1 MKRPV
6 ITKFWNE
13 KAKDKITGEKI
24 ELFYILSGNMKITI
38 GMDQYELHTEDII
51 LTDFNE
57 TGKWELDR
65 QGLMIQLSVDYF
77 YLCSQMRG
85 IHPHFSCN
93 SIEEEGEKYNRLKKI
108 IEKIAKEY
116 IATEQFEGLKYTS
129 YTYQLL
135 LLITEEFSDTKKS
148 EIQVTYGEDAR
159 LSAML
164 DYIYMNYDREISLTE
179 LTDRLYV
186 SVSSLSRFFS
196 KKMGM
201 SFVEYVKRFRLQ
213 KVKEDLKMSKA
224 SITQIAVENGFSNS
238 SSMNQSFK
246 EMYQITPTEY
256 RDLIKEAKKVQQ
268 EKEEQSKKKI
278 IRRLAKLQNENTAA
292 YAKENEIIIDGGN
305 DAGYFETGL
314 GILNVG
320 PAADV
325 LNAEIQ
331 RQILVFWKDFD
342 YSYMRLWNV
351 FSKRLIMST
360 EEGKT
365 LNYYFL
371 DQVLDFF
378 VNNGIPLFLD
388 IGRMTETIREN
399 EKNVLYA
406 QETRLEFESEGE
418 WCEFLMKF
426 LNHLADRYGERLI
439 EKWIFEFSFFLNDHP
454 YYRTK
459 GYQAKRAW
467 EVSVGCVKSV
477 FPNIKVAGPGLL
489 AEENMELTEMIV
501 HDFLS
506 ARIRPDIFTSFH
518 FPYMVVMG
526 NVKLLGELKKIVR
539 TDFLKEKIE
548 EIRHILKQEQFEG
561 EFYVTDWN
569 YSVSNR
575 SYLEDSSFRAAFLVK
590 NILQNRKNIDMLGVW
605 YASDV
610 ISNYGDMSGPLIGS
624 AGIMTVHGIK
634 KPSYYALEMLEQ
646 LGTHIIAE
654 EDNFIITK
662 KNENSYQILCFHYV
676 GLGPKFFLTEE
687 NSQGPEEIYHLFEGN
702 ARLHL
707 EFTLENIT
715 NAQYSIRQ
723 TIVNEDSGSVL
734 KRWIELG
741 AEKELSV
748 SEREYLEASSYPMM
762 LKEQLMVNNRKI
774 KMHISLKPNEV
785 RLIQIRKER

>member
-6 ITKFWNE
+6 ITRFWNE
-13 KAKDKITGEKI
+13 KVKEEITGEKI
-24 ELFYILSGNMKITI
+24 ELFYILSGNMKITT
-38 GMDQYELHTEDII
+38 GMEQYELHTEDII

-65 QGLMIQLSVDYF
+65 HGLMIQLSVDYF
-77 YLCSQMRG
+77 YLCSQMKG
-85 IHPHFSCN
+85 IRPHFLCN
-93 SIEEEGEKYNRLKKI
+93 SVEEGGEKYDRLKKI

-116 IATEQFEGLKYTS
+116 IATERFDGLKYTS

-148 EIQVTYGEDAR
+148 EVQTAYGEDAR

-164 DYIYMNYDREISLTE
+164 DYIYMNYDREISLTD
-179 LTDRLYV
+179 LTERLYV

-224 SITQIAVENGFSNS
+224 PITQIAVENGFSNS
-238 SSMNQSFK
+238 SSMNRSFK

-256 RDLIKEAKKVQQ
+256 REQIKEAEKVQQ

-278 IRRLAKLQNENTAA
+278 MRRLAKLQNENTTA
-292 YAKENEIIIDGGN
+292 YAKENEIIIDGEN

-314 GILNVG
+314 GILNIG

-331 RQILVFWKDFD
+331 RQILMFWKDFD

-388 IGRMTETIREN
+388 IGRMTETTREN

-439 EKWIFEFSFFLNDHP
+439 EKWIFEFSFFLNDRP

-548 EIRHILKQEQFEG
+548 TIRHILKQEQFEG

-590 NILQNRKNIDMLGVW
+590 NILQNRKNVDMLGVW

-634 KPSYYALEMLEQ
+634 KPAYYALDMLEQ

-654 EDNFIITK
+654 GDNFIITK

-676 GLGPKFFLTEE
+676 GLGPKFFLTED

-707 EFTLENIT
+707 DFVLENIT

-748 SEREYLEASSYPMM
+748 SEREYLASSSYPAM
-762 LKEQLMVNNRKI
+762 LKEKLMVNNRKI

-785 RLIQIRKER
+785 RLIQIKKER

>member
-6 ITKFWNE
+6 ITRFWNE
-13 KAKDKITGEKI
+13 KVKEEITGEKI
-24 ELFYILSGNMKITI
+24 ELFYILSGNMKITT
-38 GMDQYELHTEDII
+38 GMEQYELHTEDII

-65 QGLMIQLSVDYF
+65 HGLMIQLSVDYF
-77 YLCSQMRG
+77 YLCSQMKG
-85 IHPHFSCN
+85 IRPHFLCN
-93 SIEEEGEKYNRLKKI
+93 SVEEGGEKYDRLKKI
-108 IEKIAKEY
+108 IEKIAKEH
-116 IATEQFEGLKYTS
+116 IATERFDGLKYTS

-148 EIQVTYGEDAR
+148 EVQTAYGEDAR

-164 DYIYMNYDREISLTE
+164 DYIYMNYDREISLTD
-179 LTDRLYV
+179 LTERLYV

-224 SITQIAVENGFSNS
+224 PITQIAVENGFSNS
-238 SSMNQSFK
+238 SSMNRSFK

-256 RDLIKEAKKVQQ
+256 REQIKEAEKVQQ

-278 IRRLAKLQNENTAA
+278 IRRLAKLQNENTTA
-292 YAKENEIIIDGGN
+292 YAKENEIIIDGEN

-314 GILNVG
+314 GILNIG

-331 RQILVFWKDFD
+331 RQILMFWKDFD

-388 IGRMTETIREN
+388 IGRMTETTREN

-439 EKWIFEFSFFLNDHP
+439 EKWIFEFSFFLNDRP

-467 EVSVGCVKSV
+467 KVSVGCVKSV

-548 EIRHILKQEQFEG
+548 TIRHILKQEQFEG

-590 NILQNRKNIDMLGVW
+590 NILQNRKNVDMLGVW

-634 KPSYYALEMLEQ
+634 KPAYYALEMLEQ

-654 EDNFIITK
+654 GDNFIITK

-707 EFTLENIT
+707 DFVLENIT

-748 SEREYLEASSYPMM
+748 SEREYLASSSYPAM
-762 LKEQLMVNNRKI
+762 LKEKLMVNNRKI

-785 RLIQIRKER
+785 RLIQIKKER

>member
-365 LNYYFL
+365 
-371 DQVLDFF
+371 DFTH
-378 VNNGIPLFLD
+378 PTDTSHALF
-388 IGRMTETIREN
+388 
-399 EKNVLYA
+399 A
-406 QETRLEFESEGE
+406 
-418 WCEFLMKF
+418 
-426 LNHLADRYGERLI
+426 
-439 EKWIFEFSFFLNDHP
+439 
-454 YYRTK
+454 
-459 GYQAKRAW
+459 
-467 EVSVGCVKSV
+467 
-477 FPNIKVAGPGLL
+477 
-489 AEENMELTEMIV
+489 
-501 HDFLS
+501 
-506 ARIRPDIFTSFH
+506 
-518 FPYMVVMG
+518 
-526 NVKLLGELKKIVR
+526 
-539 TDFLKEKIE
+539 
-548 EIRHILKQEQFEG
+548 
-561 EFYVTDWN
+561 
-569 YSVSNR
+569 
-575 SYLEDSSFRAAFLVK
+575 
-590 NILQNRKNIDMLGVW
+590 
-605 YASDV
+605 
-610 ISNYGDMSGPLIGS
+610 
-624 AGIMTVHGIK
+624 
-634 KPSYYALEMLEQ
+634 
-646 LGTHIIAE
+646 
-654 EDNFIITK
+654 
-662 KNENSYQILCFHYV
+662 
-676 GLGPKFFLTEE
+676 
-687 NSQGPEEIYHLFEGN
+687 
-702 ARLHL
+702 
-707 EFTLENIT
+707 
-715 NAQYSIRQ
+715 
-723 TIVNEDSGSVL
+723 
-734 KRWIELG
+734 
-741 AEKELSV
+741 
-748 SEREYLEASSYPMM
+748 
-762 LKEQLMVNNRKI
+762 
-774 KMHISLKPNEV
+774 
-785 RLIQIRKER
+785 

>member
-6 ITKFWNE
+6 ITRFWNE
-13 KAKDKITGEKI
+13 KVKEEITGEKI
-24 ELFYILSGNMKITI
+24 ELFYILSGNMKITT
-38 GMDQYELHTEDII
+38 GMEQYELHTEDII

-65 QGLMIQLSVDYF
+65 HGLMIQLSVDYF
-77 YLCSQMRG
+77 YLCSQMKG
-85 IHPHFSCN
+85 IRPHFLCN
-93 SIEEEGEKYNRLKKI
+93 SVEEGGEKYDRLKKI

-116 IATEQFEGLKYTS
+116 IATERFDGLKYTS

-148 EIQVTYGEDAR
+148 EVQTAYGEDAR

-164 DYIYMNYDREISLTE
+164 DYIYMNYDREISLTD
-179 LTDRLYV
+179 LTERLYV

-224 SITQIAVENGFSNS
+224 PITQIAVENGFSNS
-238 SSMNQSFK
+238 SSMNRSFK

-256 RDLIKEAKKVQQ
+256 REQIKEAEKVQQ

-278 IRRLAKLQNENTAA
+278 MRRLAKLQNENTTA
-292 YAKENEIIIDGGN
+292 YAKENEIIIDGEN

-314 GILNVG
+314 GILNIG

-331 RQILVFWKDFD
+331 RQILMFWKDFD

-388 IGRMTETIREN
+388 IGRMTETTREN

-439 EKWIFEFSFFLNDHP
+439 EKWIFEFSFFLNDRP

-548 EIRHILKQEQFEG
+548 TIRHILKQEQFEG

-590 NILQNRKNIDMLGVW
+590 NILQNRKNVDMLGVW

-634 KPSYYALEMLEQ
+634 KPAYYALDMLEQ

-654 EDNFIITK
+654 GDNFIITK

-707 EFTLENIT
+707 DFVLENIT

-748 SEREYLEASSYPMM
+748 SEREYLASSSYPAM
-762 LKEQLMVNNRKI
+762 LKEKLMVNNRKI

-785 RLIQIRKER
+785 RLIQIKKER

>member
-6 ITKFWNE
+6 ITRFWNE
-13 KAKDKITGEKI
+13 KVKEEITGEKI
-24 ELFYILSGNMKITI
+24 ELFYILSGNMKITT
-38 GMDQYELHTEDII
+38 GMEQYELHTEDII

-65 QGLMIQLSVDYF
+65 HGLMIQLSVDYF
-77 YLCSQMRG
+77 YLCSQMKG
-85 IHPHFSCN
+85 IRPHFLCN
-93 SIEEEGEKYNRLKKI
+93 SVEEGGEKYDRLKKI

-116 IATEQFEGLKYTS
+116 IATERFDGLKYTS

-148 EIQVTYGEDAR
+148 EIQTAYGEDAR

-164 DYIYMNYDREISLTE
+164 DYIYMNYDREISLTD
-179 LTDRLYV
+179 LTERLYV

-224 SITQIAVENGFSNS
+224 PITQIAVENGFSNS
-238 SSMNQSFK
+238 SSMNRSFK

-256 RDLIKEAKKVQQ
+256 REQVKEAEKVQQ

-278 IRRLAKLQNENTAA
+278 IRRLAKLQNENTTA
-292 YAKENEIIIDGGN
+292 YAKENEIIIDGEN

-314 GILNVG
+314 GILNIG

-331 RQILVFWKDFD
+331 RQILMFWKDFD

-388 IGRMTETIREN
+388 IGRMTETTREN

-439 EKWIFEFSFFLNDHP
+439 EKWIFEFSFFLNDRP

-548 EIRHILKQEQFEG
+548 TIRHILKQEQFEG

-590 NILQNRKNIDMLGVW
+590 NILQNRKNVDMLGVW

-634 KPSYYALEMLEQ
+634 KPAYYALEMLEQ

-654 EDNFIITK
+654 GDNFIITK

-707 EFTLENIT
+707 DFVLENIT

-748 SEREYLEASSYPMM
+748 SEREYLASSSYPAM
-762 LKEQLMVNNRKI
+762 LKEKLMVNNRKI

-785 RLIQIRKER
+785 RLIQIKKER

>member
-93 SIEEEGEKYNRLKKI
+93 LIEEEGEKYNRLKKI

-439 EKWIFEFSFFLNDHP
+439 EKWIFEFSFFLNDRP

-590 NILQNRKNIDMLGVW
+590 NILQNRKNIDMWGVW

>member
-6 ITKFWNE
+6 ITRFWNE
-13 KAKDKITGEKI
+13 KVKEEITGEKI
-24 ELFYILSGNMKITI
+24 ELFYILSGNMKITT
-38 GMDQYELHTEDII
+38 GMEQYELHTEDII

-65 QGLMIQLSVDYF
+65 HGLMIQLSVDYF
-77 YLCSQMRG
+77 YLCSQMKG
-85 IHPHFSCN
+85 IRPHFLCN
-93 SIEEEGEKYNRLKKI
+93 SVEEGGEKYDRLKKI

-116 IATEQFEGLKYTS
+116 IATERFDGLKYTS

-148 EIQVTYGEDAR
+148 EVQTAYGEDAR

-164 DYIYMNYDREISLTE
+164 DYIYMNYDREISLTD
-179 LTDRLYV
+179 LTERLYV

-224 SITQIAVENGFSNS
+224 PITQIAVENGFSNS
-238 SSMNQSFK
+238 SSMNRSFK

-256 RDLIKEAKKVQQ
+256 REQIKEAEKVQQ

-278 IRRLAKLQNENTAA
+278 MRRLAKLQNENTTA
-292 YAKENEIIIDGGN
+292 YAKENEIIIDGEN

-314 GILNVG
+314 GILNIG

-331 RQILVFWKDFD
+331 RQILMFWKDFD

-388 IGRMTETIREN
+388 IGRMTETTREN

-439 EKWIFEFSFFLNDHP
+439 EKWIFEFSFFLNDRP

-548 EIRHILKQEQFEG
+548 IIRHILKQEQFEG

-590 NILQNRKNIDMLGVW
+590 NILQNRKNVDMLGVW

-634 KPSYYALEMLEQ
+634 KPAYYALDMLEQ

-654 EDNFIITK
+654 GDNFIITK

-707 EFTLENIT
+707 DFVLENIT

-748 SEREYLEASSYPMM
+748 SEREYLASSSYPAM
-762 LKEQLMVNNRKI
+762 LKEKLMVNNRKI

-785 RLIQIRKER
+785 RLIQIKKER

>member
-6 ITKFWNE
+6 ITRFWNE
-13 KAKDKITGEKI
+13 KVKEEITGEKI
-24 ELFYILSGNMKITI
+24 ELFYILSGNMKITT
-38 GMDQYELHTEDII
+38 GMEQYELHTEDII

-65 QGLMIQLSVDYF
+65 HGLMIQLSVDYF
-77 YLCSQMRG
+77 YLCSQMKG
-85 IHPHFSCN
+85 IRPHFLCN
-93 SIEEEGEKYNRLKKI
+93 SVEEGGEKYDRLKKI

-116 IATEQFEGLKYTS
+116 IATERFDGLKYTS

-148 EIQVTYGEDAR
+148 EVQTAYGEDAR

-164 DYIYMNYDREISLTE
+164 DYIYMNYDREISLTD
-179 LTDRLYV
+179 LTERLYV

-224 SITQIAVENGFSNS
+224 PITQIAVENGFSNS
-238 SSMNQSFK
+238 SSMNRSFK

-256 RDLIKEAKKVQQ
+256 REQIKEAEKVQQ

-278 IRRLAKLQNENTAA
+278 MRRLAKLQNENTTA
-292 YAKENEIIIDGGN
+292 YAKENEIIIDGEN

-314 GILNVG
+314 GILNIG

-331 RQILVFWKDFD
+331 RQILMFWKDFD

-388 IGRMTETIREN
+388 IGRMTETTREN

-439 EKWIFEFSFFLNDHP
+439 EKWIFEFSFFLNDRP

-548 EIRHILKQEQFEG
+548 TIRHILKQEQFEG

-590 NILQNRKNIDMLGVW
+590 NILQNRKNVDMLGVW

-610 ISNYGDMSGPLIGS
+610 ISNYGDMSGPLIGR

-634 KPSYYALEMLEQ
+634 KPAYYALDMLEQ

-654 EDNFIITK
+654 GDNFIITK

-707 EFTLENIT
+707 DFVLENIT

-748 SEREYLEASSYPMM
+748 SEREYLASSSYPAM
-762 LKEQLMVNNRKI
+762 LKEKLMVNNRKI

-785 RLIQIRKER
+785 RLIQIKKER

>member
-6 ITKFWNE
+6 ITRFWNE
-13 KAKDKITGEKI
+13 KVKEEITGEKI
-24 ELFYILSGNMKITI
+24 ELFYILSGNMKITT
-38 GMDQYELHTEDII
+38 GMEQYELHTEDII

-65 QGLMIQLSVDYF
+65 HGLMIQLSVDYF
-77 YLCSQMRG
+77 YLCSQMKG
-85 IHPHFSCN
+85 IRPHFLCN
-93 SIEEEGEKYNRLKKI
+93 SVEEGGEKYDRLKKI

-116 IATEQFEGLKYTS
+116 IATERFDGLKYTS

-148 EIQVTYGEDAR
+148 EVQTAYGEDAR

-164 DYIYMNYDREISLTE
+164 DYIYMNYDREISLTD
-179 LTDRLYV
+179 LTERLYV

-224 SITQIAVENGFSNS
+224 PITQIAVENGFSNS
-238 SSMNQSFK
+238 SSMNRSFK

-256 RDLIKEAKKVQQ
+256 REQIKEAEKVQQ

-278 IRRLAKLQNENTAA
+278 MRRLAKLQNENTTA
-292 YAKENEIIIDGGN
+292 YAKENEIIIDGEN

-314 GILNVG
+314 GILNIG

-331 RQILVFWKDFD
+331 RQILMFWKDFD

-388 IGRMTETIREN
+388 IGRMTETTREN

-426 LNHLADRYGERLI
+426 LNHLADWYGERLI
-439 EKWIFEFSFFLNDHP
+439 EKWIFEFSFFLNDRP

-548 EIRHILKQEQFEG
+548 TIRHILKQEQFEG

-590 NILQNRKNIDMLGVW
+590 NILQNRKNVDMLGVW

-634 KPSYYALEMLEQ
+634 KPAYYALDMLEQ

-654 EDNFIITK
+654 GDNFIITK

-707 EFTLENIT
+707 DFVLENIT

-748 SEREYLEASSYPMM
+748 SEREYLASSSYPAM
-762 LKEQLMVNNRKI
+762 LKEKLMVNNRKI

-785 RLIQIRKER
+785 RLIQIKKER

>member
-6 ITKFWNE
+6 ITRFWNE
-13 KAKDKITGEKI
+13 KVKEEITGEKI
-24 ELFYILSGNMKITI
+24 ELFYILSGNMKITT
-38 GMDQYELHTEDII
+38 GMEQYELHTEDII

-65 QGLMIQLSVDYF
+65 HGLMIQLSVDYF
-77 YLCSQMRG
+77 YLCSQMKG
-85 IHPHFSCN
+85 IRPHFLCN
-93 SIEEEGEKYNRLKKI
+93 SVEEGGEKYDRLKKI

-116 IATEQFEGLKYTS
+116 IATERFDGLKYTS

-148 EIQVTYGEDAR
+148 EVQTAYGEDAR

-164 DYIYMNYDREISLTE
+164 DYIYMNYDREISLTD
-179 LTDRLYV
+179 LTERLYV

-224 SITQIAVENGFSNS
+224 PITQIAVENGFSNS
-238 SSMNQSFK
+238 SSMNRSFK

-256 RDLIKEAKKVQQ
+256 REQIKEAEKVQQ

-278 IRRLAKLQNENTAA
+278 MRRLAKLQNENTTA
-292 YAKENEIIIDGGN
+292 YAKENEIIIDGEN

-314 GILNVG
+314 GILNIG

-331 RQILVFWKDFD
+331 RQILMFWKDFD

-388 IGRMTETIREN
+388 IGRMTETTREN

-439 EKWIFEFSFFLNDHP
+439 EKWIFEFSFFLNDRP

-548 EIRHILKQEQFEG
+548 TIRHILKQEQFEG

-590 NILQNRKNIDMLGVW
+590 NILQNRKNVDMLGVW

-634 KPSYYALEMLEQ
+634 KPAYYALDMLEQ

-654 EDNFIITK
+654 GDNFIITK

-687 NSQGPEEIYHLFEGN
+687 TSQGPEEIYHLFEGN

-707 EFTLENIT
+707 DFVLENIT

-748 SEREYLEASSYPMM
+748 SEREYLASSSYPAM
-762 LKEQLMVNNRKI
+762 LKEKLMVNNRKI

-785 RLIQIRKER
+785 RLIQIKKER

>member
-6 ITKFWNE
+6 ITRFWNE
-13 KAKDKITGEKI
+13 KTKEKITGEKV
-24 ELFYILSGNMKITI
+24 ELFYILSGNMKITTGI
-38 GMDQYELHTEDII
+38 QQYELHTEDII
-51 LTDFNE
+51 LTDFSE
-57 TGKWELDR
+57 IGTWELDR
-65 QGLMIQLSVDYF
+65 NGLMIQLSIDYF
-77 YLCSQMRG
+77 YLCSQMKG
-85 IHPHFSCN
+85 NHLHFSCN
-93 SIEEEGEKYNRLKKI
+93 SVEEEGEKYNQLKKI
-108 IEKIAKEY
+108 IQKIAKEY
-116 IATEQFEGLKYTS
+116 IATESFVGLKYTS
-129 YTYQLL
+129 YIYQML
-135 LLITEEFSDTKKS
+135 LLITEEFSDIKKS
-148 EIQVTYGEDAR
+148 KIQTEYGEDAR

-164 DYIYMNYDREISLTE
+164 DYVYMNYDREISLTD
-179 LTDRLYV
+179 LTDRIYV

-213 KVKEDLKMSKA
+213 KVKEDLKMSNA

-238 SSMNQSFK
+238 SSLNRSFREVYK
-246 EMYQITPTEY
+246 ITPTEY
-256 RDLIKEAKKVQQ
+256 REQVKEEERLQQ

-278 IRRLAKLQNENTAA
+278 IRRLAKLQSENMTAHV
-292 YAKENEIIIDGGN
+292 KENEIIIDVEC
-305 DAGYFETGL
+305 DAGYFETNL

-325 LNAEIQ
+325 LNAEMQ
-331 RQILVFWKDFD
+331 KQILVFWKDFD
-342 YSYMRLWNV
+342 YAYLRLWNV

-378 VNNGIPLFLD
+378 VDNGIPLFLD
-388 IGRMTETIREN
+388 IGRMTETTRKN
-399 EKNVLYA
+399 EKNVLYT
-406 QETRLEFESEGE
+406 QETRLEFESEGA
-418 WCEFLMKF
+418 WCEFLIKF
-426 LNHLADRYGERLI
+426 LKHLADRYGERLI
-439 EKWIFEFSFFLNDHP
+439 EKWIFEFSFFLNDRP
-454 YYRTK
+454 YYRTE

-467 EVSVGCVKSV
+467 EVSVECVKAV

-489 AEENMELTEMIV
+489 AEENIELTEMIV

-539 TDFLKEKIE
+539 TDFLQEKIDA
-548 EIRHILKQEQFEG
+548 IRRILKQEQFEG

-590 NILQNRKNIDMLGVW
+590 NILQNRKKVDMLGIW
-605 YASDV
+605 YASDI
-610 ISNYGDMSGPLIGS
+610 ISNYGDMSGPLMGS
-624 AGIMTVHGIK
+624 AGMMTVHGIK
-634 KPSYYALEMLEQ
+634 KPSYYALRMLEQ
-646 LGTHIIAE
+646 LGTHVIV
-654 EDNFIITK
+654 EDENFIITK
-662 KNENSYQILCFHYV
+662 KNESSYQILSFHYV

-687 NSQGPEEIYHLFEGN
+687 NSQGPEEIYHLFEEN

-707 EFTLENIT
+707 DFTLKNIL

-723 TIVNEDSGSVL
+723 TIINEDSGSVL

-748 SEREYLEASSYPMM
+748 SEREYLASASYPKM
-762 LKEQLMVNNRKI
+762 LKEQLMVHNRAIKI
-774 KMHISLKPNEV
+774 HISLKPNEV
-785 RLIQIRKER
+785 RLIQIKRES